1 MDFYE
6 NDIKIRA
13 KASPIPYLYRLQIES
28 IPCLPLAPT
37 QPPPVA
43 TKNANVRSE
52 KIVYAG
58 IQGNAGHLFRRIE
71 SCYSGPSDFII
82 KAQTE
87 KHDLPI
93 QRHATTPYTMITRAV
108 AISLLHS
115 VKPQ

>member
-1 MDFYE
+1 M

-28 IPCLPLAPT
+28 ISCLPLALT
-37 QPPPVA
+37 QQPPVA

-58 IQGNAGHLFRRIE
+58 IQGKAGHLFRRIE

-82 KAQTE
+82 KAQNETN
-87 KHDLPI
+87 
-93 QRHATTPYTMITRAV
+93 TTYQPNAMQQHHI
-108 AISLLHS
+108 
-115 VKPQ
+115 P